1 MRDVCLT
8 RTFQQLYSL
17 LVFLILFHVGTAF
30 LSQRYTLLPRR
41 AHLKHVAFENTYL
54 WWQVDLSVIHS
65 CCTFSFMPGLRSFYS
80 TCFSVLWCPLNTK
93 WLGLG
98 GRKAR
103 SLKDQG
109 LKQKEML
116 SQAFVFVLSTL
127 FFFLHSTSFSA
138 QSRWCLVSQHRYC
151 STLGLLSVLYSCPD
165 VLSHTYFYCP
175 LSTCSK
181 AEFYFLICS
190 FLSKAHCGV
199 TCKKIYELVLQ

>member
-1 MRDVCLT
+1 MRTTHPVCFIWE
-8 RTFQQLYSL
+8 TFVSHAHSSNFTPFWCSSYFSMLEL
-17 LVFLILFHVGTAF
+17 LF

-127 FFFLHSTSFSA
+127 FSSCT
-138 QSRWCLVSQHRYC
+138 V
-151 STLGLLSVLYSCPD
+151 LLSVHRVD
-165 VLSHTYFYCP
+165 G
-175 LSTCSK
+175 
-181 AEFYFLICS
+181 A
-190 FLSKAHCGV
+190 
-199 TCKKIYELVLQ
+199 